1 VGSAADIKPLTKDV
15 DRALG
20 EATGAI
26 EPTAEKVVGPAIE
39 KAADPLIGA
48 AKETAEP
55 VLGATS
61 PIIKPVVDAA
71 TPVTERVTEPVL
83 GAATPIV
90 SPLNGALNGAIGPV
104 AEPLLR
110 SASPIT
116 TESPLEGMPS
126 SVLQPA
132 AFEPALESA
141 APIYDGAIEPAAGG
155 PVPPGLIAPAEGV
168 GLQPAAFEPALEP
181 IVGGE
186 GNTPLL
192 LGNGEVPDLALLP
205 VPASASESVSL
216 APTSAAADAAVL
228 GADTSGTSTA
238 VDTSSGTLASSVA
251 RSLEGTL
258 FGGSFSAVTNAAANA
273 AAVMVNGAQ
282 EDGAPLLPLGFPN
295 GAPVGS
301 SAFGGSGF
309 GIGLELLAALALL
322 SLLPRLAE
330 SSRSPRDLLRPV
342 STFRPVA
349 ELPG

>member
-1 VGSAADIKPLTKDV
+1 
-15 DRALG
+15 
-20 EATGAI
+20 
-26 EPTAEKVVGPAIE
+26 
-39 KAADPLIGA
+39 
-48 AKETAEP
+48 
-55 VLGATS
+55 
-61 PIIKPVVDAA
+61 
-71 TPVTERVTEPVL
+71 
-83 GAATPIV
+83 
-90 SPLNGALNGAIGPV
+90 
-104 AEPLLR
+104 
-110 SASPIT
+110 
-116 TESPLEGMPS
+116 MPS

-141 APIYDGAIEPAAGG
+141 APIYDGAIEPAVGG

-168 GLQPAAFEPALEP
+168 SLQPAAFEPALEP

-192 LGNGEVPDLALLP
+192 LGNNGEVPDLALLP
-205 VPASASESVSL
+205 VPAAASESVSL
-216 APTSAAADAAVL
+216 APTSAAAAVL

-238 VDTSSGTLASSVA
+238 VDTSSGTLASLVV

-295 GAPVGS
+295 GAPAGS